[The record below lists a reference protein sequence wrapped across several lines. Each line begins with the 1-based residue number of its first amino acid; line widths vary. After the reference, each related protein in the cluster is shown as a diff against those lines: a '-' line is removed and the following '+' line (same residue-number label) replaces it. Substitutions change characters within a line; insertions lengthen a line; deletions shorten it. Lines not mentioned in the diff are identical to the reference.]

1 MALRSRAAALALR
14 QARAYSSAAAAA
26 AADAPVPLKLF
37 GTAGRYATALYKAAV
52 KSNALPAVSADIKA
66 FGEAAGK
73 VRAPPRG
80 ACGAVRRAPCAPR
93 EGNSGV
99 LRAPP
104 APAFARVRLGEEG
117 GGGACRR
124 AMRVFGGGGAATRGA
139 RARRGAPSPAP
150 EGGAAQPKTKQ
161 RKAECPLASP
171 AALARCDESLTALM
185 CPQSRQSRQ
194 SRALLRGRARA
205 AMGAAGGTLAR
216 WFSLRRCPSSWRTRR
231 CRPRRRRA

>member
-80 ACGAVRRAPCAPR
+80 ACGAARRRPCAPR
-93 EGNSGV
+93 EGNSGA

-124 AMRVFGGGGAATRGA
+124 AMRVFGGGG
-139 RARRGAPSPAP
+139 
-150 EGGAAQPKTKQ
+150 GGHAGRTCAQ
-161 RKAECPLASP
+161 
-171 AALARCDESLTALM
+171 
-185 CPQSRQSRQ
+185 
-194 SRALLRGRARA
+194 GRPFPRP
-205 AMGAAGGTLAR
+205 G
-216 WFSLRRCPSSWRTRR
+216 RRCCPT
-231 CRPRRRRA
+231 